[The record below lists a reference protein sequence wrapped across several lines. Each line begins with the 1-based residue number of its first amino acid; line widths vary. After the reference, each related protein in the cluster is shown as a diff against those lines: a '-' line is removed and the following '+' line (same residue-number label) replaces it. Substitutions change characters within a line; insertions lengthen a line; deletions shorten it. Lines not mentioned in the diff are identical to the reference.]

1 MNNNADLNSYICILL
16 VSNMAGTIER
26 ISVLASCPPPVFGQ
40 GTCDKPVENVCLS
53 LLFYSLCISLWGGIR
68 WRSTAYIPPFIYI
81 CVSTAVKKCWTYFN
95 DPQNKNTYQVCLP
108 TLSRYKMIQASFVC
122 LWTCFGIYLASLYL
136 TFDTSCYCCLACQ
149 IITSGSPEFPAL
161 TLIRKLCNYY
171 YLPIRFLWLYLTNF
185 AFPLYAQYISIYS
198 MEIIL
203 VILCASFLESFK
215 LFTSLLRSVGASW
228 NAI

>member
-1 MNNNADLNSYICILL
+1 MGWNQVAIYCIYTPL
-16 VSNMAGTIER
+16 
-26 ISVLASCPPPVFGQ
+26 
-40 GTCDKPVENVCLS
+40 
-53 LLFYSLCISLWGGIR
+53 Y
-68 WRSTAYIPPFIYI
+68 IYI

-185 AFPLYAQYISIYS
+185 AFPLCAQYISIYS